1 MHLVYLNY
9 RVYIYRNIYISKVVL
24 ITMNIEN
31 LFSCWA
37 DSLLIKVHREVSI
50 VVLDFKFDP
59 KILSCG
65 KTVTPQLSIWKVLEI

>member
-1 MHLVYLNY
+1 
-9 RVYIYRNIYISKVVL
+9 
-24 ITMNIEN
+24 MNIEN

-37 DSLLIKVHREVSI
+37 GSLLIKVHREVSI

-65 KTVTPQLSIWKVLEI
+65 KTVTPQFSIWKALEI

>member
-24 ITMNIEN
+24 ISMNIEN
-31 LFSCWA
+31 SFSRGP
-37 DSLLIKVHREVSI
+37 LLIKVHCEVSI

-65 KTVTPQLSIWKVLEI
+65 KTVTPQFSIWKVLEI